1 MDARLTRLYE
11 EELAHLRDL
20 GREFAREHPRAR
32 HLDLESMEVADPYVE
47 RLLEGF
53 AFLTA
58 RVRLKMDAEQP
69 RLIEQLLQSL
79 YPNFLAPMP
88 AQMVVQLGV
97 DPTDPNLARG
107 YTVARGAPLRSLL
120 KRGQDTQC
128 EFRSAMAVTLW
139 PLELTELRYF
149 NHAPDLG
156 LTRLPQARAAKGGLR
171 IRLRVGG
178 GLRLGQLGLD
188 RLVFY
193 IAAEDNVAFRLHE
206 LVLGCTAGTALAEPG
221 QPVSEARWRGAASV
235 QSVGYGSD
243 DALLPETDRA
253 FSGHRLLQEF
263 AALPQRLLFFE
274 VNDLSG
280 RLAGMT
286 GNEVELVLAFSR
298 PDPGLETLV
307 DAQSLALHCTPAINL
322 FPKRLDR
329 VTLDTHSADFHVV
342 PDRTRPMDYEV
353 HSIDRVI
360 GHGASGTDS
369 ARDFAPLYASTHQ
382 SLPDGNGYFAVR
394 RAPRRPSDR
403 QRQNGARVAS
413 YLGEEVFLSLVDAQ
427 HGAYREELRQLSVI
441 AQVTNRDLPAL
452 LPREGSEGDRA
463 WILEAAA
470 PVNTVRSLRGPTRPS
485 SRHPEGDVGWQL
497 VSQLT
502 QNHLSPSTDPERAA
516 AALRAALRL
525 YGTGDAAWIAQVD
538 GLRSLRVSTVTRR
551 LPFAGPL
558 SFGCGIAL
566 DLEVD
571 DAAFHGNSAF
581 LLGCVL
587 EHFFARHAAIN
598 SFTQLS
604 LRSAQRGLIKAWP
617 PRLGE
622 RAVA

>member
-1 MDARLTRLYE
+1 MDPRLTRLYE

-20 GREFAREHPRAR
+20 GREFAREHPKAR
-32 HLDLESMEVADPYVE
+32 HLELENMEVADPYVE

-88 AQMVVQLGV
+88 SQMVVQLAV
-97 DPTDPNLARG
+97 DPTDPNLAHG
-107 YTVARGAPLRSLL
+107 YAVARGAPVRSML
-120 KRGQDTQC
+120 KRGQETQC
-128 EFRSAMAVTLW
+128 EYRTAMPVTLW
-139 PLELTELRYF
+139 PLEMADCRYF
-149 NHAPDLG
+149 HHAPELG
-156 LTRLPQARAAKGGLR
+156 LTRLPAARAARGGLR
-171 IRLRVGG
+171 VRLRLGG
-178 GLRLGQLGLD
+178 GLPLGGLGLD

-206 LVLGCTAGTALAEPG
+206 LLMGHAIGTALTVPG
-221 QPVSEARWRGAASV
+221 QAVSESRWRDGSTV
-235 QSVGYGSD
+235 RPTGYETD
-243 DALLPETDRA
+243 QALLPETDRQ

-274 VNDLSG
+274 ITDLRS
-280 RLAGMT
+280 RLAGLA
-286 GNEVELVLAFSR
+286 GSELDLVISFSR
-298 PDPGLETLV
+298 ADAGLETLV
-307 DAQSLALHCTPAINL
+307 DAQSLSLHCTPAINL

-329 VTLDTHSADFHVV
+329 VTLDASSAEFHVV

-353 HSIDRVI
+353 HSIDRVV

-369 ARDFAPLYASTHQ
+369 ARDFSPLYASTHQ
-382 SLPDGNGYFAVR
+382 SLPDGNGYFAMR
-394 RAPRRPSDR
+394 RAPRRASDR

-413 YLGEEVFLSLVDAQ
+413 YLGEEVFLSLVDAH
-427 HGAYREELRQLSVI
+427 HGAYREDLRQLSVV

-452 LPREGSEGDRA
+452 LPREGSEGDTA
-463 WILEAAA
+463 WTLEAAA
-470 PVNTVRSLRGPTRPS
+470 PVTGVRSLRGPTRPS
-485 SRHPEGDVGWQL
+485 ARRPEGDVGWQL

-502 QNHLSPSTDPERAA
+502 QNHLAPGADPERAA

-525 YGTGDAAWIAQVD
+525 YGTGDTAWIAQVD
-538 GLRSLRVSTVTRR
+538 GVRALAVSTVTRR
-551 LPFAGPL
+551 LPMPGPL
-558 SFGCGIAL
+558 CFGCGIAL
-566 DLEVD
+566 ELEVD
-571 DAAFHGNSAF
+571 DAAFHGASAF
-581 LLGCVL
+581 LMGCVL
-587 EHFFARHAAIN
+587 DHFFARHAAIN

-604 LRSAQRGLIKAWP
+604 LKSAQRGPIKTWP

-622 RAVA
+622 RAVG